1 MRPLTGAEQRRVEE
15 NMGLVGQVIKDCVH
29 QYSNGVYDY
38 DDLKQIGYMGLCKAV
53 LTDKPGRGEFSTYAY
68 IVIRNEL
75 YSALEYSTRRAAEM
89 ATDPAELPLSE
100 SGESLEQQMVCG
112 ELLNRLERAEAS
124 ACGVT
129 AKGFQAI
136 HLLAQGY
143 SSREIGERF
152 GVQANHVTAWVA
164 KARKQLVAMS
174 TP

>member
-68 IVIRNEL
+68 IIIRNEL
-75 YSALEYSTRRAAEM
+75 YSALEYSTRRGAEV
-89 ATDPAELPLSE
+89 ATDPAELPCIG
-100 SGESLEQQMVCG
+100 SGESLEQQLVCG
-112 ELLNRLERAEAS
+112 DLLGRLERAEAS
-124 ACGVT
+124 SSGVA

-136 HLLAQGY
+136 RLLAQGY
-143 SSREIGERF
+143 NSREIGKQF

-164 KARKQLVAMS
+164 KARKQLVLLA
-174 TP
+174 